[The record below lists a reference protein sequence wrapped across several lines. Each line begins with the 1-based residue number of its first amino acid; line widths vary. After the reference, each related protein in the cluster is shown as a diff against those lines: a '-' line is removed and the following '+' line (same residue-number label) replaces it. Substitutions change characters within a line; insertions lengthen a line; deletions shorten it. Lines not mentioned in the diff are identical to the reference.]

1 MIQRDYLIIGAGIGG
16 ACACEAIRKHDKRGS
31 VTLVGSEAYAPY
43 KRWLLSK
50 SFLREKTLVP
60 RKYAEVDERWYAAH
74 KIDARFNTAVT
85 QLNIDRR
92 VAVLGNGDRD
102 ERIDRCGPRF
112 TLRRSEVASLERR

>member
-50 SFLREKTLVP
+50 SFLREKTIVS
-60 RKYAEVDERWYAAH
+60 RKYAEVDERWYGGH
-74 KIDARFNTAVT
+74 KIDARFKTPGT
-85 QLNIDRR
+85 QLKIDRR
-92 VAVLGNGDRD
+92 GAGLGAR
-102 ERIDRCGPRF
+102 ER
-112 TLRRSEVASLERR
+112 TTV